1 MILALH
7 NYFSGNDNSRRCMFG
22 GLHENRCFALAQL
35 FPSLIKLWL
44 HKFQFQQWDGFE
56 FSSFPHK
63 HLESTCIDSRSIN
76 FEAASIRISFAFR
89 GIIYTHSHDLFF

>member
-35 FPSLIKLWL
+35 FPSLIKP
-44 HKFQFQQWDGFE
+44 GCIN
-56 FSSFPHK
+56 SSFNSGMDLNLVH
-63 HLESTCIDSRSIN
+63 S
-76 FEAASIRISFAFR
+76 RISTSNLHAL
-89 GIIYTHSHDLFF
+89 IVVA